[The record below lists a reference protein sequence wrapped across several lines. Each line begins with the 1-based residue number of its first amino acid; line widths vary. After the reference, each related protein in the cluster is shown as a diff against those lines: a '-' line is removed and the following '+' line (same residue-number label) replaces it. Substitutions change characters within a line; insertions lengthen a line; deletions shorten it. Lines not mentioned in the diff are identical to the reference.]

1 MDHNDLL
8 AATRAEFL
16 RLFDDALD
24 DVIGQAGQQ
33 LFVKAER
40 ALSGKE
46 RSQLWE
52 ARSAVLGQGALLR
65 RQLQA
70 QMSQLLVRSF
80 KTAYSSERPSFANA
94 LSTVELSLVNQT
106 AFEDELRID
115 AITKYLRNEADEQL
129 RDLNIRIALLFG
141 QEAVKEREN
150 PFRPYLLS
158 RCVSNAV
165 ETLQLERETAG
176 MLVEQLCEGFAG
188 RVCNIYEALNA
199 LLARHGLAAQLQ
211 IKIQPAPSLR
221 RPMATGEQNGVTQA
235 PSDADFGL
243 GADGLSAGAG
253 FQSAGVTPSEGMT
266 QGGTAAAG
274 PSREQRLLDM
284 VHAFQSAAPS
294 PQPGWS
300 APAPAASAPASASA
314 QPGWLSGTQRAG
326 AMLRKLFGGVL
337 QWSGESDS
345 AGGAGLTGEAARNS
359 LLAMQLAQLQSTLV
373 AKQVALGDDGEP
385 RNLLL
390 EHRSTLA
397 KESRDN
403 REQMTIDIVA
413 MLFEF
418 ILRDTNVPAEVR
430 AQLGRLQFQ
439 VLKLALQDPTLL
451 TERNHPARALVN
463 RIGSISLALK
473 QIDPQ
478 GERVVTAI
486 CHIVETLL
494 AEEVESAALFSRM
507 LDELDAFIARELRSS
522 EAQVAP
528 ALQAVERAE
537 VRTLQFARIVAM
549 ISEALVEIRLDDY
562 LDHFLRN
569 TWARVIEQA
578 SRDDAQRALRYWRV
592 MPELVWSMAPKF
604 SDDDRLEM
612 RNLLQGMLAT
622 LRQGLAEASR
632 QEDEQALFHRLI
644 DAHKLALRS
653 SSNDLLIPP
662 LAFFRERF
670 EAFVENETFVA
681 AEKYAQ
687 RNSRLDSQLLAE
699 AIRELETGLD
709 LVDQW
714 FEDEVDDAE
723 VLETAGTI
731 GTDGGSDD
739 FDDTL
744 ARLRCG
750 VGIKINLD
758 GAPTPAVLSWP
769 DLAGGRLVLSFG
781 AERPPSILTMRLFRR
796 LLTTGRAQFIEERE
810 LFERAVEQL
819 VDSADR
825 LDAIPA

>member
-16 RLFDDALD
+16 RLFNAALD

-33 LFVKAER
+33 LFLKAER

-46 RSQLWE
+46 SNLLWD
-52 ARSAVLGQGALLR
+52 ARSAVLGQGAVLR
-65 RQLQA
+65 RQLQSE
-70 QMSQLLVRSF
+70 MSQLLNRSF

-94 LSTVELSLVNQT
+94 LSTVELSLVNQN

-115 AITKYLRNEADEQL
+115 AITKYLRNEADDQL

-141 QEAVKEREN
+141 QEVVKEREN

-165 ETLQLERETAG
+165 DALHLERDAAG

-188 RVCNIYEALNA
+188 KVCDIYEALNA

-211 IKIQPAPSLR
+211 IKIKPAPSLR
-221 RPMATGEQNGVTQA
+221 RPAAPGGDPAAFPDTGFGPATEGLGGFGATGFGQTGMGQQVQA
-235 PSDADFGL
+235 
-243 GADGLSAGAG
+243 
-253 FQSAGVTPSEGMT
+253 GM
-266 QGGTAAAG
+266 GEPGMAA

-284 VHAFQSAAPS
+284 VHAFQAATS
-294 PQPGWS
+294 GAAPQPGWS
-300 APAPAASAPASASA
+300 APTPAPAASIGRG
-314 QPGWLSGTQRAG
+314 GWLAGTQRAG
-326 AMLRKLFGGVL
+326 TMLRNLFSGVL
-337 QWSGESDS
+337 PWSGN
-345 AGGAGLTGEAARNS
+345 GVGNGQVLTGGLSLNS
-359 LLAMQLAQLQSTLV
+359 LLAAQLAQLQSTLV
-373 AKQVALGDDGEP
+373 ATQAVLGDDGEP

-390 EHRSTLA
+390 EHRNTLVE
-397 KESRDN
+397 ESRDN

-451 TERNHPARALVN
+451 TERNHPARVLVN

-478 GERVVTAI
+478 GERVATEI
-486 CHIVETLL
+486 CRIVETLL

-522 EAQVAP
+522 EAQVTP
-528 ALQAVERAE
+528 ALEAVERAE

-549 ISEALVEIRLDDY
+549 ISEALVEIRLDDF
-562 LDHFLRN
+562 LDQFLRN
-569 TWARVIEQA
+569 SWARVIEQA
-578 SRDDAQRALRYWRV
+578 SRGDTQQALRYWRV
-592 MPELVWSMAPKF
+592 VPELVWSIAPKLNEEE
-604 SDDDRLEM
+604 RLVL
-612 RNLLQGMLAT
+612 RTLLMGMVST
-622 LRQGLAEASR
+622 LRDGLAEASR
-632 QEDEQALFHRLI
+632 QDDQGPLFHWLL
-644 DAHKLALRS
+644 DAHKLALRGS
-653 SSNDLLIPP
+653 SSDVIIPP
-662 LAFFRERF
+662 LVYFRERF
-670 EAFVENETFVA
+670 EAFVENETFVPP
-681 AEKYAQ
+681 EKYAQ

-699 AIRELETGLD
+699 AIRELETRLD

-714 FEDEVDDAE
+714 FDDEVEEAAALETVEAEMDAE
-723 VLETAGTI
+723 E
-731 GTDGGSDD
+731 SDD
-739 FDDTL
+739 FDETL

-750 VGIKINLD
+750 VGIEINLD
-758 GAPTPAVLSWP
+758 GAPTQAILSWP

-781 AERPPSILTMRLFRR
+781 EERPPSILTMRLFRR
-796 LLTTGRAQFIEERE
+796 LLNTGRARFAEQQE

-825 LDAIPA
+825 LDAMPA